1 MTTQVMI
8 LKIVL
13 AISFGVIGIL
23 TLFGLKPVTQLFVE
37 FKLNRFAMIL
47 AGLIE
52 LILVFLLFN
61 LALDFYAAIG
71 LAYLTTAAIYKH
83 IKARHFFKSYIPS
96 ILLLILSVYLAL
108 LLMSPI

>member
-1 MTTQVMI
+1 MTEQVII

-13 AISFGVIGIL
+13 AISFGAISIL
-23 TLFGLKPVTQLFVE
+23 MLVGLKPLTQLFVE

-47 AGLIE
+47 TGLME
-52 LILVFLLFN
+52 LILVWLLFN

-83 IKARHFFKSYIPS
+83 IKARHHFKNYIPA
-96 ILLLILSVYLAL
+96 ILLLILSMYLAL
-108 LLMSPI
+108 LLLSPI